1 MGVIELDGHLVREL
15 PPGALGLLETA
26 NNVVQRGGNPEVL
39 LLQAKFLSSLEVVIG
54 VQNSTDSLSS
64 LLIRDRAFVVAVIE
78 LLEIKLSARGLA

>member
-15 PPGALGLLETA
+15 PPGALGLLEAA
-26 NNVVQRGGNPEVL
+26 NNVVQGGGNPEVL

-64 LLIRDRAFVVAVIE
+64 LLVRD
-78 LLEIKLSARGLA
+78 